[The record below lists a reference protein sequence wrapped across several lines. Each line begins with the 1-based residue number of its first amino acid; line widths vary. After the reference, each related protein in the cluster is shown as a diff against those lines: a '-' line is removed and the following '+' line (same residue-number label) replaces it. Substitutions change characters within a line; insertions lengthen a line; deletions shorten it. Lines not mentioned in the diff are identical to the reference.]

1 MSTTSHDNSDE
12 LKAPLARL
20 IEGESEP
27 QDDALIAAAMRED
40 AALLEALREQLVMDE
55 LLRQEAE
62 PSSEVFVEA
71 VEARLQPSASDEAFV
86 ARVEEALPTAHRP
99 PRWRWQAPLAWAAG
113 FVAVV
118 SIGALMFV
126 SLTPASAATIVRE
139 ALKAHS
145 ALLDRCYRVEVRGER
160 DGDAPPRQESLLWT
174 RGDAFW
180 TEIRGPEQT
189 APWGRD
195 SSGSVWFA
203 LSPKIGARLTAAE
216 VPEELETVC
225 ELRSVRLETL
235 LREILADYELRREPA
250 TPETDLIHAEPKVGA
265 AHAKYRSV
273 LLEVDAGTHL
283 LRRVT
288 LHRAYAGRAV
298 AVVIFTFIHS
308 ALQSDVSYSLEGHL
322 DPDGVVLDRRSGRGR
337 RAQVIAEF
345 LRLMRVR
352 GTSERAPLQP

>member
-1 MSTTSHDNSDE
+1 
-12 LKAPLARL
+12 
-20 IEGESEP
+20 
-27 QDDALIAAAMRED
+27 
-40 AALLEALREQLVMDE
+40 
-55 LLRQEAE
+55 
-62 PSSEVFVEA
+62 
-71 VEARLQPSASDEAFV
+71 
-86 ARVEEALPTAHRP
+86 
-99 PRWRWQAPLAWAAG
+99 
-113 FVAVV
+113 
-118 SIGALMFV
+118 
-126 SLTPASAATIVRE
+126 
-139 ALKAHS
+139 
-145 ALLDRCYRVEVRGER
+145 
-160 DGDAPPRQESLLWT
+160 
-174 RGDAFW
+174 
-180 TEIRGPEQT
+180 
-189 APWGRD
+189 
-195 SSGSVWFA
+195 VWFA

-265 AHAKYRSV
+265 AHAKYSSV
-273 LLEVDAGTHL
+273 LLEVDAGTHV

-298 AVVIFTFIHS
+298 AVVSFTFIHS